1 MERPYREV
9 PQDTH
14 AGGIAATD
22 GGNGGKTVGRSDRN
36 GPRAE
41 ATHNPAGDIEP
52 LWIDIVVL
60 LDIIEQRQEGLRRPG
75 FCRGTLRRDH
85 EQGKSGLL
93 QSILA
98 TPWRFTSC
106 RLSPLFPR
114 AMQKQHQRPA
124 LRAHSVYAAGRNRR

>member
-14 AGGIAATD
+14 AGGIAAATD
-22 GGNGGKTVGRSDRN
+22 GSNRGKTVRRSERN

-41 ATHNPAGDIEP
+41 ATHTQAGDIEL
-52 LWIDIVVL
+52 LWIYVVAL
-60 LDIIEQRQEGLRRPG
+60 LDDIEQRQEGLRRPG

-93 QSILA
+93 LDDFGHAMALHQLQIIS
-98 TPWRFTSC
+98 S
-106 RLSPLFPR
+106 FPR
-114 AMQKQHQRPA
+114 AMEK
-124 LRAHSVYAAGRNRR
+124 